1 MAQNKDWFKTQTLRM
16 YLDGFSQEQIAIDLD
31 IGEGTVSGYLQE
43 LRAHDDTLILQHEIA
58 VVSKKSG
65 ISIQQLA
72 SQLAFSN
79 AIKKM
84 AFDRNKINLLLRT
97 LNSVFVEDGS
107 FLPDKVAIFIL
118 QICNF
123 MEANNVNLDEVHSK
137 VSQKSMELSELKN
150 KIAESKKIIAKTK
163 DAETEALRKHR
174 LTRTELRRFSVYRK
188 ACEFVGINFMDFE
201 QVSNVLSLI
210 QQLDGNPDLIIN
222 EMKKTSALEFR
233 KYCLQ
238 KECDE
243 SEKNLEIYKKE
254 EERHK
259 MYKGSFSAAVD
270 LVTNALVTVGTA
282 DEIANLFNTIVN
294 NIGNFSL
301 TDFTKDI
308 DTYGGIKSA
317 IFKIKRELEKLTIKK
332 GNLIESTGSLDF
344 N

>member
-1 MAQNKDWFKTQTLRM
+1 M
-16 YLDGFSQEQIAIDLD
+16 YLEGISQEQIAIELD
-31 IGEGTVSGYLQE
+31 ISEGKVSGYLQE
-43 LRAHDDTLILQHEIA
+43 LRGHDDTLILQHEIA

-84 AFDRNKINLLLRT
+84 AFDRNKIHLLLRT
-97 LNSVFVEDGS
+97 LNSVFVDDGS
-107 FLPDKVAIFIL
+107 FPPEKVAMFIL

-150 KIAESKKIIAKTK
+150 KIAESKSVIAKTK

-201 QVSNVLSLI
+201 HVSNVLSLI

-282 DEIANLFNTIVN
+282 DEIANLFNAIGN

-317 IFKIKRELEKLTIKK
+317 IFKIKRELEKLTIEK